1 MSANKGQYDEQIHD
15 FKPLLDGSLMKSR
28 LTPPHYKLS
37 TQPKRSMHWVS
48 CLFIGL
54 LLLASKAQAEPQMLN
69 FNQADIQ
76 SVIATVG
83 EITGKT
89 FVIDPRVQGQVTVI
103 SSQPLEED
111 ELYSVFLSVL
121 RVQGFAAI
129 SDGNVV
135 RVVPDAVAQQQAAG
149 NGSGGEAIVTRILPL
164 ENISATE
171 ALPLLRPLLP
181 QTAHLVAH
189 EASNTLIAADR
200 AANIDRLQSIIRRID
215 RAEQSE
221 VEVIPL
227 QHASASE
234 LMRTLQMLNP
244 NQTEIVIADERTN
257 SLLLSGDSSRRL
269 RVRTLI
275 SHLDT
280 PLDAGGN
287 TQVIHLSYA
296 TAEELVPIL
305 QGVVDQVVGGS
316 DGAPTVE
323 ATARIQA
330 HAETNSLI
338 ISAQPAQLRSLQSVI
353 RSLDIPRAQ
362 VLVEAIIAEVTLDT
376 ARELGIQWQATSNLA
391 DGDGLIGGT
400 NFGTGGNNILSQV
413 FNPIGSPGAIPPGPG
428 LNLGYLAGTTSI
440 LGNEILELG
449 AVLRALSTDSD
460 SNVLSTPS
468 IVTMDNA
475 EASIS
480 VGQEVPFITGQFT
493 NTSVDT
499 AAGQVNP
506 FQTINREE
514 VGILLTVTPKINE
527 GDSVILTIQQE
538 VSSLLPAVGAVDLI
552 TSKRTLST
560 QVMVR
565 DNDILV
571 LGGLISDDLQETEDR
586 VPGLGNIPVL
596 GELFKFR
603 SNRQVKRNLMVFIR
617 PRILRDPNLSRD
629 ISTSKYN
636 FIRARQ
642 LEQRANAQGLT
653 PEGEIPL
660 LPELY
665 EYLQTS
671 PELLQPQEDDDL

>member
-1 MSANKGQYDEQIHD
+1 MA
-15 FKPLLDGSLMKSR
+15 
-28 LTPPHYKLS
+28 
-37 TQPKRSMHWVS
+37 V
-48 CLFIGL
+48 L
-54 LLLASKAQAEPQMLN
+54 LLLNSGLHAEPQMLN

-76 SVIATVG
+76 SVIATIG

-103 SSQPLEED
+103 SSKPLDEEA
-111 ELYSVFLSVL
+111 LYGVFLSVL
-121 RVQGFAAI
+121 RVHGYTAI
-129 SDGNVV
+129 ADGDVI

-149 NGSGGEAIVTRILPL
+149 SNSDAGEAIVTRILPVS
-164 ENISATE
+164 NISASE

-189 EASNTLIAADR
+189 EPSNTLIAADR
-200 AANIDRLQSIIRRID
+200 ASNIQRLETIIRRID
-215 RAEQSE
+215 RAEQAE

-244 NQTEIVIADERTN
+244 NQSETVIADERTN
-257 SLLLSGDSSRRL
+257 SLLLSGDSGRRL
-269 RVRTLI
+269 RIRTLI

-280 PLDAGGN
+280 PLQDGGN
-287 TQVIHLSYA
+287 TQVIHLNYA

-305 QGVVDQVVGGS
+305 QGVVDQQQGGEGVAVANEP
-316 DGAPTVE
+316 GAT
-323 ATARIQA
+323 RIQA

-338 ISAQPAQLRSLQSVI
+338 ISAQPADQRSLQAVI

-391 DGDGLIGGT
+391 DGDGFIGGT
-400 NFGTGGNNILSQV
+400 NFGTGGNNILSQAI
-413 FNPIGSPGAIPPGPG
+413 NPFGPNAQPPGPG
-428 LNLGYLAGTTSI
+428 LNLGYITGTTSI
-440 LGNEILELG
+440 LGTEILELG
-449 AVLRALSTDSD
+449 AVLRALSSDSD

-468 IVTMDNA
+468 VVTMDNA

-493 NTSVDT
+493 NTSVDND
-499 AAGQVNP
+499 AGQVNP

-514 VGILLTVTPKINE
+514 VGIRLTVTPKINE
-527 GDSVILTIQQE
+527 GDSVILAIQQE
-538 VSSLLPAVGAVDLI
+538 VSALTSAVGAVDLI

-571 LGGLISDDLQETEDR
+571 LGGLISDDLQEIEDR
-586 VPGLGNIPVL
+586 VPGLGDIPVL

-617 PRILRDPNLSRD
+617 PRILSDPNVSRD
-629 ISTSKYN
+629 ISSSKYN

-642 LEQRANAQGLT
+642 LEQRSERQGLT
-653 PEGEIPL
+653 PEDEIPL

-665 EYLQTS
+665 DYLQTS
-671 PELLQPQEDDDL
+671 PEAVRPPDDGSS

>member
-1 MSANKGQYDEQIHD
+1 MKARLSLL
-15 FKPLLDGSLMKSR
+15 FTKPSKRIGPSVTLLWLSLCSN
-28 LTPPHYKLS
+28 
-37 TQPKRSMHWVS
+37 
-48 CLFIGL
+48 L
-54 LLLASKAQAEPQMLN
+54 LLAEPQMLN

-76 SVIATVG
+76 SVIATIG

-103 SSQPLEED
+103 SSKPLEED
-111 ELYSVFLSVL
+111 ELYGVFLSVL
-121 RVQGFAAI
+121 RVQGYAAI
-129 SDGNVV
+129 ADGEVV
-135 RVVPDAVAQQQAAG
+135 RIVPDAVAQQQATSNGG
-149 NGSGGEAIVTRILPL
+149 NTGEAIVTRILPMT
-164 ENISATE
+164 NISALE

-189 EASNTLIAADR
+189 EASNSLIAADR
-200 AANIDRLQSIIRRID
+200 EVNIDRLQSIIRRID
-215 RAEQSE
+215 RAEQAE

-227 QHASASE
+227 QHASANE
-234 LMRTLQMLNP
+234 LMRTLQMLHP
-244 NQTEIVIADERTN
+244 NQTQTVLADERTN
-257 SLLLSGDSSRRL
+257 SLLLSGDSGRRL
-269 RVRTLI
+269 RLRTLI

-287 TQVIHLSYA
+287 TQVVHLNYA

-305 QGVVDQVVGGS
+305 QGVVDQQSGVQEIAGGAAQS
-316 DGAPTVE
+316 GSS
-323 ATARIQA
+323 ARIQS

-338 ISAQPAQLRSLQSVI
+338 ISAQPAELRSLKSVI

-362 VLVEAIIAEVTLDT
+362 VLVEAIIAEVTVDT

-391 DGDGLIGGT
+391 DGDGIIGGT

-413 FNPIGSPGAIPPGPG
+413 FNPIGSPNAVAPGAG
-428 LNLGYLAGTTSI
+428 LNLGYIAGTTSI

-449 AVLRALSTDSD
+449 AVLRALSSDTD

-468 IVTMDNA
+468 VVTMDNS

-514 VGILLTVTPKINE
+514 VGIQLTVTPKINE
-527 GDSVILTIQQE
+527 GDSVMLSIQQE
-538 VSSLLPAVGAVDLI
+538 VSALTSSVGAVDLI

-571 LGGLISDDLQETEDR
+571 LGGLISDDLQEIEDR
-586 VPGLGNIPVL
+586 VPGLGDIPIL
-596 GELFKFR
+596 GNLFKFR

-617 PRILRDPNLSRD
+617 PRILRDPNLAHD
-629 ISTSKYN
+629 ISSSKYN
-636 FIRARQ
+636 LIRARQ
-642 LEQRANAQGLT
+642 LEQRNSAQGLT
-653 PEGEIPL
+653 PTEEMPL
-660 LPELY
+660 LPELF
-665 EYLQTS
+665 EYLQSS
-671 PELLQPQEDDDL
+671 PESLQPPDDGSS

>member
-1 MSANKGQYDEQIHD
+1 
-15 FKPLLDGSLMKSR
+15 MKSR
-28 LTPPHYKLS
+28 LIPFDTKLPGLS
-37 TQPKRSMHWVS
+37 KRSILMAVNS
-48 CLFIGL
+48 LLVGL
-54 LLLASKAQAEPQMLN
+54 ILMTGRLHAEPQMLN

-103 SSQPLEED
+103 SSHPLEED

-135 RVVPDAVAQQQAAG
+135 RVVPDAVAQQQASA
-149 NGSGGEAIVTRILPL
+149 NGSSGEAIVTRILPL
-164 ENISATE
+164 ESISATE

-189 EASNTLIAADR
+189 ESSNTLIAADR

-215 RAEQSE
+215 RSEQSE

-227 QHASASE
+227 QHASAGE

-244 NQTEIVIADERTN
+244 NQTQTVVADERTN
-257 SLLLSGDSSRRL
+257 SLLLSGDSGRRL
-269 RVRTLI
+269 RTRTLI

-287 TQVIHLSYA
+287 TQVIHLNYA

-305 QGVVDQVVGGS
+305 QGVIDQVVETEGDDGS
-316 DGAPTVE
+316 STLE
-323 ATARIQA
+323 ASARIQA
-330 HAETNSLI
+330 HAETNSLV
-338 ISAQPAQLRSLQSVI
+338 ISAQPAELRSLQSVI

-391 DGDGLIGGT
+391 DGDGIIGGT

-413 FNPIGSPGAIPPGPG
+413 FNPIGSPNAVAPGPG

-468 IVTMDNA
+468 VVTMDNA

-538 VSSLLPAVGAVDLI
+538 VSALLPAVGAVDLI

-617 PRILRDPNLSRD
+617 PRILRDPNLARD
-629 ISTSKYN
+629 ISNNKYN
-636 FIRARQ
+636 YIRARQ
-642 LEQRANAQGLT
+642 LDHRANAQGLT

-671 PELLQPQEDDDL
+671 PELLQPQEDDGF